1 MRGTR
6 RTPRGIYR
14 RHAAIHRVVLNETNP
29 IFTRAGGGRVRLPA
43 SADFPG
49 SPAINAR
56 DRQELVRL
64 EARAAD
70 QRAIDVGDV
79 QQLLGVRRLYRS
91 TVEDAD
97 ALSLLSQARPQV
109 LPDERMRLCDVGW
122 RRREP
127 AADSP
132 DGLVSNDKTFDSCAV
147 RHRTIELRPHHR
159 ERASVYA
166 LGAGLT
172 NADDGAKSRAARGQ

>member
-1 MRGTR
+1 GDLPCWPRQSLMLHAGTR

-14 RHAAIHRVVLNETNP
+14 RHAAIHRVVLNKTNP

-43 SADFPG
+43 SANFRG
-49 SPAINAR
+49 SSAINAR

-79 QQLLGVRRLYRS
+79 QQFLGVRRLYRS
-91 TVEDAD
+91 TVKDAN
-97 ALSLLSQARPQV
+97 ALPLLSQARPQT
-109 LPDERMRLCDVGW
+109 LPDERMHVCDVGW

-127 AADSP
+127 GTDGP
-132 DGLVSNDKTFDSCAV
+132 DRLVSNDKIFDSCTV
-147 RHRTIELRPHHR
+147 RHRAIE
-159 ERASVYA
+159 
-166 LGAGLT
+166 
-172 NADDGAKSRAARGQ
+172 